1 MAGKRKMKSGK
12 FMKFSKNMLKKFLTF
27 SDFLT
32 PFIDLGIRWWIAII
46 FWKSGVLKTQDWD
59 TTLMLFE
66 DEHPVPGLSPEIAA
80 YLGTTNEIIMPILLI
95 IGLGARFSAIVLL
108 FMTLIIQFTYMDS
121 SEHGVWAI
129 LLLSIILR
137 GAGRFSWDFFLRYK
151 YLERMPSNIS
161 NFSQTIALFAVV
173 ILTIFM
179 FHEVLTLIIDD
190 WNSPWFDYLSEIW
203 NDTNKWM
210 GSFAR
215 D

>member
-1 MAGKRKMKSGK
+1 MARKKMKTSK
-12 FMKFSKNMLKKFLTF
+12 LIKFSKNMLKKFI
-27 SDFLT
+27 SAADFFT
-32 PFIDLGIRWWIAII
+32 PCVDLAIRWWMAII
-46 FWKSGVLKTQDWD
+46 FWKSGVLKSQDWD

-95 IGLGARFSAIVLL
+95 IGLGTRFAAIVML
-108 FMTLIIQFTYMDS
+108 FMTLVIQFTYMDS
-121 SEHGVWAI
+121 SEHGVWA
-129 LLLSIILR
+129 LLLVAIILR

-151 YLERMPSNIS
+151 YLDKMPSNIS

-179 FHEVLTLIIDD
+179 FHEVLTLAIDD
-190 WNSPWFDYLSEIW
+190 WNNPWFDYISETW
-203 NDTNKWM
+203 DDTNKWL